1 MFEVQHNHHG
11 QEFKRFFHH
20 GRSSM
25 SAIEDKRAEEFRRHV
40 WAVTMIDEDP
50 LAGSGEKNKNKKK
63 NRQSIDLPSWFKQTE
78 IQESFRICWITSS
91 NKA

>member
-50 LAGSGEKNKNKKK
+50 LAGSGENKKNKKK
-63 NRQSIDLPSWFKQTE
+63 NRQSIDLV
-78 IQESFRICWITSS
+78 
-91 NKA
+91 

>member
-1 MFEVQHNHHG
+1 MAMFQVQHNHHG
-11 QEFKRFFHH
+11 EDFQRFFHR

-50 LAGSGEKNKNKKK
+50 SGTDTTQTQTQTQSQAQTQKKK
-63 NRQSIDLPSWFKQTE
+63 HIRRSSDLV
-78 IQESFRICWITSS
+78 
-91 NKA
+91 